1 MIITGTPGNDN
12 VTGSPGNDT
21 ISALGGSD
29 WVLAGPGNGVV
40 YGGDGDDFLS
50 GEEGSDSLY
59 GGGTAMT
66 RSAILD
72 CRIRMT
78 LRMGAPGAMTSMRTG
93 LQTRRSQ
100 LGPAAIRFGCQAA
113 ASVTG

>member
-12 VTGSPGNDT
+12 LTGSPGNDT

-29 WVLAGPGNGVV
+29 WVLAGPGNDVV
-40 YGGDGDDFLS
+40 YGGDSDDFLS
-50 GEEGSDSLY
+50 GEEGSDSMAR
-59 GGGTAMT
+59 TAMT
-66 RSAILD
+66 LSAILD